1 MNDIERGIV
10 MKIISINAG
19 SSSLKFSLFNM
30 DTKECI
36 ASGYFERVTL
46 DGSFYT
52 IKYQGEK
59 IREEIEMPNHT
70 VAVEILLDR
79 LVSLGIIQSLDEIDG
94 VGHRLV
100 HGGDKYKSSVIITEE
115 VMEDLRKYSE
125 LAPLHNPANILG
137 IEAVKKAL
145 PNVPM
150 VGVFDTAFHQ
160 TMDQVQY
167 LYPVPYEWY
176 TKYGVR
182 KYGFHGTS
190 HCYIS
195 KQIPRLLGTN
205 EYKAIICHLGSGAS
219 LSAVKNGKCIDTT
232 MGFTPLAGVMM
243 GTRSGDI
250 DPSIIPYIMKKEDKT
265 IEEVMDDLNKKSG
278 FLGVSQYSSDCRDIE
293 AGMAEGNELCK
304 LAFEKYMQCT
314 VNYIASYYV
323 ELGGVDAIIFTA
335 GLGENGPAVR
345 KRIVEKL
352 ACLGAKIDE
361 EKNAT
366 RGQEIEISSS
376 DSKMRIFVVPT
387 NEELMIAEDTLS
399 LIENR

>member
-1 MNDIERGIV
+1 

-19 SSSLKFSLFNM
+19 SSSLKFSLFDM
-30 DTKECI
+30 DKKECI

-52 IKYQGEK
+52 IKYNGDK
-59 IREEIEMPNHT
+59 IKEEVDMPNHT
-70 VAVEILLDR
+70 VAVEILLNR
-79 LVSLGIIQSLDEIDG
+79 LLSIGIVSSLDEIEG

-100 HGGDKYKSSVIITEE
+100 HGGDKYDHSVMITDE
-115 VMEDLRKYSE
+115 VIDDLRKYSE

-137 IEAVKKAL
+137 IEAMRKAL

-160 TMDQVQY
+160 TMDKVQY

-190 HCYIS
+190 HCFIS
-195 KQIPRLLGTN
+195 KQIPRLLGRDN
-205 EYKAIICHLGSGAS
+205 YKAIICHLGSGAS
-219 LSAVKNGKCIDTT
+219 LSAVKDGKCVDTT

-250 DPSIIPYIMKKEDKT
+250 DPSIIPYIMQKCDKS
-265 IEEVMDDLNKKSG
+265 IDEVMNDLNKKSG
-278 FLGVSQYSSDCRDIE
+278 FLGMSEYSSDCRDIE
-293 AGMAEGNELCK
+293 DGMAKGNELCS
-304 LAFEKYMQCT
+304 LAFEKYMQCV

-323 ELGGVDAIIFTA
+323 ELGGCDIICFTA

-345 KRIVEKL
+345 SRIIEKL
-352 ACLGAKIDE
+352 ACLGIKLDLEKNNTRGE
-361 EKNAT
+361 EK
-366 RGQEIEISSS
+366 EISADDSS
-376 DSKMRIFVVPT
+376 VKVFVVPT
-387 NEELMIAEDTLS
+387 NEELMIAEDTLAV
-399 LIENR
+399 IENR

>member
-1 MNDIERGIV
+1 

-19 SSSLKFSLFNM
+19 SSSLKFSLFDM
-30 DTKECI
+30 KEKNCI

-79 LVSLGIIQSLDEIDG
+79 LIKLGILSSLEEIDG

-100 HGGDKYKSSVIITEE
+100 HGGDKYNCSVMITDE
-115 VMEDLRKYSE
+115 VIEDLNKYSL

-137 IEAVKKAL
+137 IEAVRKAL
-145 PNVPM
+145 PHVPM

-160 TMDQVQY
+160 TMDEVHY

-176 TKYGVR
+176 RKYGVR

-195 KQIPRLLGTN
+195 KQIPRVYGK
-205 EYKAIICHLGSGAS
+205 ESYRAIICHLGSGGS
-219 LSAVKNGKCIDTT
+219 LSAVKDGKCVDTT
-232 MGFTPLAGVMM
+232 MGFTPLAGIMM

-250 DPSIIPYIMKKEDKT
+250 DPSIIPYMMKMEDKDVDE
-265 IEEVMDDLNKKSG
+265 IMNDLNKKSG
-278 FLGVSQYSSDCRDIE
+278 FLGLSEHSSDFRDVYAGVQEGKELCQIAFQKYVQRVVSQ
-293 AGMAEGNELCK
+293 
-304 LAFEKYMQCT
+304 
-314 VNYIASYYV
+314 IASYYV
-323 ELGGVDAIIFTA
+323 ELGGLDILVFTA
-335 GLGENGPAVR
+335 GLGENAYEAR
-345 KRIVEKL
+345 EAIVEKL
-352 ACLGAKIDE
+352 GCLGIYLDK
-361 EKNAT
+361 EKNQV
-366 RGQEIEISSS
+366 RGEEVAIHRG
-376 DSKMRIFVVPT
+376 DSRSQIWVIPT
-387 NEELMIAEDTLS
+387 NEEWMIAEDTMS
-399 LIENR
+399 LIGD

>member
-1 MNDIERGIV
+1 

-19 SSSLKFSLFNM
+19 SSSLKFSLFDM
-30 DTKECI
+30 DKKECI

-52 IKYQGEK
+52 IKYNGEK
-59 IREEIEMPNHT
+59 IREEVDMPNHT
-70 VAVEILLDR
+70 IAVEVLLNR
-79 LVSLGIIQSLDEIDG
+79 LLSIGIVSSLDEIEG

-100 HGGDKYKSSVIITEE
+100 HGGDKYDHSVMITDE
-115 VMEDLRKYSE
+115 VVDDLRKYSE

-137 IEAVKKAL
+137 IEAMKKAL

-160 TMDQVQY
+160 TMDKVQY

-190 HCYIS
+190 HCFIS
-195 KQIPRLLGTN
+195 KQIPRLLGRDN
-205 EYKAIICHLGSGAS
+205 YKAIICHLGSGAS
-219 LSAVKNGKCIDTT
+219 LSAVKDGKCVDTT

-250 DPSIIPYIMKKEDKT
+250 DPSIIPYIMQKCDKS
-265 IEEVMDDLNKKSG
+265 IDEVMNDLNKKSG
-278 FLGVSQYSSDCRDIE
+278 FLGMSEYSSDCRDIE
-293 AGMAEGNELCK
+293 DGMAKGNELCS
-304 LAFEKYMQCT
+304 LAFEKYMQCV

-323 ELGGVDAIIFTA
+323 ELGGCDIICFTA

-345 KRIVEKL
+345 SRIIEKL
-352 ACLGAKIDE
+352 ACLGIKLDLEKNNTRGE
-361 EKNAT
+361 EK
-366 RGQEIEISSS
+366 EISADDSS
-376 DSKMRIFVVPT
+376 VKVFVVPT
-387 NEELMIAEDTLS
+387 NEELMIAEDTLAV
-399 LIENR
+399 IENR